1 MCSLV
6 EAWRVG
12 ILILLDD
19 GHDEC
24 DQLGPEVQV
33 LDAGALLLRGDL
45 PLLGLKWAK
54 ETLLRSWCG
63 WEWGSPGQT
72 AASGCKESKQQ
83 VWASLC
89 MLDIEAAAVILR
101 YS

>member
-1 MCSLV
+1 MRSLV

-54 ETLLRSWCG
+54 EMLLRS
-63 WEWGSPGQT
+63 
-72 AASGCKESKQQ
+72 
-83 VWASLC
+83 
-89 MLDIEAAAVILR
+89 
-101 YS
+101 